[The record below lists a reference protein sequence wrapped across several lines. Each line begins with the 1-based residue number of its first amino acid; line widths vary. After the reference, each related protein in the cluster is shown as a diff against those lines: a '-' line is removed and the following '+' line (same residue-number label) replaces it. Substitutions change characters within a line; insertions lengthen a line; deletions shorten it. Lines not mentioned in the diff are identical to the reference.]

1 MEPRKPSLALAVLIF
16 LAVAVLIVFS
26 VLVWEVDIHISLI
39 LGAILAGIFGVF
51 YLKYDYATIEKGIID
66 GIMTGMQA
74 CLILYTVGPLVGTWI
89 ASGVV
94 PTMIYYG
101 LSILS
106 PGIFLFATLIMF
118 GSCTFNRYF
127 MGNIRNSWYSPYG
140 YSPWT
145 WDPCTSDSRCHN
157 LRSLLRR

>member
-89 ASGVV
+89 AGGVV

-106 PGIFLFATLIMF
+106 PGIFLFATLIICSVVALST
-118 GSCTFNRYF
+118 GT
-127 MGNIRNSWYSPYG
+127 SW
-140 YSPWT
+140 
-145 WDPCTSDSRCHN
+145 
-157 LRSLLRR
+157 